1 MPTLLL
7 LSAATWAAAPGA
19 PGVSVPLH
27 ALASPCQDARYPAL
41 AGPWAVGCGKT
52 GEVDRAISLH
62 SGERIAL
69 PPSISPGLG
78 PGVVYAPEVGR
89 IDLSAPAAA
98 KVSRFERN
106 RLSNRTAPPAVS
118 SAGIAVIKDN
128 SVHSLVLGEK
138 VIRSLTSDAPPLGYQ
153 PPAISGQQVAWV
165 VHTPSEG
172 TDIWV
177 APLGGGKAE
186 PLAGGPGNQHHVQGE
201 SGWLA
206 WIEPQGV
213 VILNTQT
220 GDKQTHPAATGFSA
234 GLTLYNGVACWETR
248 TGDDVDIECSDG
260 VQVQQPGHQQYPS
273 RWDRWLLYRD
283 AGVPTLR
290 VLATP

>member
-1 MPTLLL
+1 
-7 LSAATWAAAPGA
+7 
-19 PGVSVPLH
+19 VSVPLH

-128 SVHSLVLGEK
+128 SVHSLVLGDK

-153 PPAISGQQVAWV
+153 PPAISGQ
-165 VHTPSEG
+165 
-172 TDIWV
+172 
-177 APLGGGKAE
+177 
-186 PLAGGPGNQHHVQGE
+186 
-201 SGWLA
+201 
-206 WIEPQGV
+206 
-213 VILNTQT
+213 
-220 GDKQTHPAATGFSA
+220 QTHPAATGFSA